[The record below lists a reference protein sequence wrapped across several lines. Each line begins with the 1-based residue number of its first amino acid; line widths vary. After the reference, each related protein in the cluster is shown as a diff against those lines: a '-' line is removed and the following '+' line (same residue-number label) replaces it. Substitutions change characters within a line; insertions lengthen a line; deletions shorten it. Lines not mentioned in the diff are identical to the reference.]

1 MRQAK
6 VLISIVNWN
15 GGGTVRACIEQLLRS
30 DFRSFSVII
39 IDNASSDDSL
49 DGIEQKNPA
58 IEVIRNDENRGFAGG
73 HNQGLRIAAERG
85 FEYYWMINS
94 DLAVDP
100 DTLQELVAAIES
112 DARIAMV
119 SPVIEDASVEGKIQF
134 CGGSIDWEQMSFRNW
149 ESVEL
154 AVVAQRDSPATFFLW
169 GTALLLRLSAM
180 AKIGEVDE
188 RFFAYYEDVDLS
200 VRAVRCG
207 FENRVVPAARVR
219 HWGQNDGRLRSS
231 NYVYYNARNRALFW
245 SKHLPRR
252 RLFRFWRLYSAAALV
267 TASGF
272 RESNDTEKAK
282 AALAG
287 AVDAFVR
294 RGGIASPTRANP
306 AWLEK
311 LAFSCPYALANIL
324 RGNLAVALRRL
335 LGWRRGVR

>member
-1 MRQAK
+1 MRNERRECTHYSNPVPTAIVRQAK

-73 HNQGLRIAAERG
+73 HNQGLRIAAERD

-134 CGGSIDWEQMSFRNW
+134 AADPSIGSKCPFETGICRTRSGGAAGQSRYVLPVGDCST
-149 ESVEL
+149 
-154 AVVAQRDSPATFFLW
+154 PATIRD
-169 GTALLLRLSAM
+169 GENRRSGRAILRL
-180 AKIGEVDE
+180 
-188 RFFAYYEDVDLS
+188 L
-200 VRAVRCG
+200 
-207 FENRVVPAARVR
+207 
-219 HWGQNDGRLRSS
+219 
-231 NYVYYNARNRALFW
+231 
-245 SKHLPRR
+245 
-252 RLFRFWRLYSAAALV
+252 
-267 TASGF
+267 
-272 RESNDTEKAK
+272 
-282 AALAG
+282 
-287 AVDAFVR
+287 
-294 RGGIASPTRANP
+294 
-306 AWLEK
+306 
-311 LAFSCPYALANIL
+311 
-324 RGNLAVALRRL
+324 
-335 LGWRRGVR
+335 